1 MQRDY
6 QRVTFVIFVQCPFQ
20 LCSFLHSIGNYIFF
34 GVKWYITPN
43 KSIFDYMLYFTLN
56 WLTGFSLFVQKSC
69 FLSDIFRYLPCNSHH
84 VRESEDRQPRGQ
96 QFQIQRTPQLHIQ
109 RPQAAPARFTAVSNR
124 RGSPFPPVAI
134 AATSFSTSTPIV
146 SQPASPAR
154 SALAQNT
161 LNENEL
167 DTTVPIF
174 GCNLVQLQVRDL
186 LNISPAPSTLNRIR
200 NDLRQYIVSTLCLE
214 APVTDENIT
223 SVSVFS
229 GFSYLMLQ
237 LAVYRLNS

>member
-1 MQRDY
+1 M
-6 QRVTFVIFVQCPFQ
+6 
-20 LCSFLHSIGNYIFF
+20 LC
-34 GVKWYITPN
+34 
-43 KSIFDYMLYFTLN
+43 
-56 WLTGFSLFVQKSC
+56 
-69 FLSDIFRYLPCNSHH
+69 DIFSYLPCNSHH
-84 VRESEDRQPRGQ
+84 VRESEDRQSRGQ

-109 RPQAAPARFTAVSNR
+109 RPQAAPTRFTTVSNR
-124 RGSPFPPVAI
+124 RGNPFPPTPAT

-174 GCNLVQLQVRDL
+174 GCDLVQLQVRDL
-186 LNISPAPSTLNRIR
+186 LNISPAPTTLNRIR

-214 APVTDENIT
+214 APVTDENIN
-223 SVSVFS
+223 SVSDSFC
-229 GFSYLMLQ
+229 
-237 LAVYRLNS
+237 LNLNL